1 MKKTIIIASHNA
13 NKIREFRLLFKNTP
27 YTILSLADIN
37 YHEDIIEDGA
47 TFQDNALIKAKTIYA
62 KTNIPVIADDS
73 GLIVNALGDFPGV
86 QSARFMAE
94 HTYSEKNAAI
104 NEMLLNHSDKSAKF
118 VCAIALVGLERFPQV
133 FMGEAKGLIINE
145 ERGSNG
151 FGYDP
156 IFFYPD
162 YQKTFAELSAE
173 EKDAVSHRGI
183 ATRNLLTY
191 LHEHHF

>member
-13 NKIREFRLLFKNTP
+13 NKIREFRLLFKDTP

-37 YHEDIIEDGA
+37 YLDDIIEDGA

-104 NEMLLNHSDKSAKF
+104 NEMLQNHSDKSAKF
-118 VCAIALVGLERFPQV
+118 VCAIALVGLEHFPQV
-133 FMGEAKGLIINE
+133 FMGVAKGVIINE

-162 YQKTFAELSAE
+162 FQKTFAELTAE